1 MLFIISDADVV
12 AGRREW
18 IPGDV
23 EPAGAGKELVGVL
36 PFLEEIHERRKLGRI
51 FRVDVC
57 CLTDEMLGAGD
68 TTNLAINCLAS
79 KSGVDDDRAC
89 DESRGL
95 QQLMA
100 SIGKIHNN
108 LHCRYV
114 LRVFAEIKKLAQ
126 LEVSRESYVI

>member
-1 MLFIISDADVV
+1 M
-12 AGRREW
+12 
-18 IPGDV
+18 
-23 EPAGAGKELVGVL
+23 EPTRAGKELVGVL
-36 PFLEEIHERRKLGRI
+36 PFLEEIHERRELSGI
-51 FRVDVC
+51 FRSDVGS
-57 CLTDEMLGAGD
+57 LADEVLRACD
-68 TTNLAINCLAS
+68 AANLAIHGFAS

-100 SIGKIHNN
+100 AVGKIHNN
-108 LHCRYV
+108 LHCRDV

>member
-1 MLFIISDADVV
+1 VS
-12 AGRREW
+12 GRTEW

-57 CLTDEMLGAGD
+57 CLTDEVLGAGD
-68 TTNLAINCLAS
+68 TPSLAIHGFTS

-100 SIGKIHNN
+100 AVGQIRHY

>member
-1 MLFIISDADVV
+1 MS
-12 AGRREW
+12 GRTEW

-57 CLTDEMLGAGD
+57 CLTDEVLGAGD

-100 SIGKIHNN
+100 AVGQIRHY

-126 LEVSRESYVI
+126 LEVSQESYVI

>member
-1 MLFIISDADVV
+1 M
-12 AGRREW
+12 
-18 IPGDV
+18 

-57 CLTDEMLGAGD
+57 CLTDEVLGAGD

-100 SIGKIHNN
+100 AVGHVCHVSFALQRYGKCFSDTEVSCAFIDIVDDFSGIF
-108 LHCRYV
+108 V
-114 LRVFAEIKKLAQ
+114 LRRAWHNVME
-126 LEVSRESYVI
+126 